1 MSESKT
7 IDPSKLRRM
16 AIIPI
21 VAGIVALIVGAVA
34 VVQFNERLAEQ
45 RREFM
50 AGKRKLDDIENVP
63 ILGIVFI
70 IPGALAIAFGL
81 GMISHANRGQTLQA
95 QLQRYL
101 DDPVLREVMSK
112 ASTELARG
120 NERTCPCGASN
131 ASDAQFCG
139 QCGRAL

>member
-1 MSESKT
+1 MSESKI

-34 VVQFNERLAEQ
+34 VVQFNERVAEQ
-45 RREFM
+45 HREFR
-50 AGKRKLDDIENVP
+50 AGQRKMEDIENVP

-70 IPGALAIAFGL
+70 GAGALAIAFGL
-81 GMISHANRGQTLQA
+81 AMIAHANRGKALRA

-112 ASTELARG
+112 ATTELARG

-131 ASDAQFCG
+131 ASDARFCS

>member
-1 MSESKT
+1 MSESKI

-21 VAGIVALIVGAVA
+21 VAGIVALIVGVVA
-34 VVQFNERLAEQ
+34 NVQFNERLDQ
-45 RREFM
+45 QHREFM
-50 AGKRKLDDIENVP
+50 AGQRKLDDIDKVP
-63 ILGIVFI
+63 HLSMVLI
-70 IPGALAIAFGL
+70 IGGVLAIFL
-81 GMISHANRGQTLQA
+81 GSAMIAHANRGKALRA

-112 ASTELARG
+112 ATTELARG
-120 NERTCPCGASN
+120 NERMCPCGASN
-131 ASDAQFCG
+131 ATDARFCS